1 MNIKYAKPTELEPHP
16 LNLELVPQMTSEEFE
31 ALKTDVAEKGIRQP
45 VEVQKGTN
53 KILDGRNRWRAAHEL
68 NLEVPYVEVDVPEEE
83 VALYVLERVPTHR
96 SLSPGVRAALAAD
109 WVKAIQKIFKT
120 DEKRIQNL
128 KQFSQGTKIST
139 SEGGSGCENIHC
151 RSVKIDTSEG
161 EFKVGKLRDL
171 ASKKFGVASSYIQ
184 IALNL
189 RKYAPE
195 SFELLKRGEITLQE
209 AQGILTRARIEKEA
223 ADRLIPE
230 LLQLI
235 DQVNLDPRVIWEV
248 CFMSREGQ
256 KWLVEVIEQAGLSV
270 AEEFAKLNAKDMKE
284 IRLTVEEIMNHPA
297 VLKELD
303 KKQKEIEDL
312 RRQIQDYQVKQQK
325 ISSNVAYLEKE
336 REELLA
342 RIRELE
348 EQPMVSDVETDEYL
362 ELQDRLEEM
371 ERKIKKL
378 EIEKGRLKMDA
389 YSAQQAYEEV
399 FKRYKELEAKVKEQE
414 EYIIRLKEAF
424 RKKKKRK
431 SWVDELKSQ
440 HKREIDKYKRKLE
453 KQRERY
459 EELREGVQVL
469 TKILTGKEQVKKRKK
484 LVKELYEIAGHLK
497 AEDLHQRL
505 FDAVVDPY
513 TEKSSIF
520 GAFAQ
525 VVEGLEALTETF
537 SKACKVAMK
546 FKKPGGDQEGGE
558 DETTNT
564 KVVRIEEA
572 RTAAGGRDVSK
583 T

>member
-1 MNIKYAKPTELEPHP
+1 MEIKQIDPKSLQVHP
-16 LNLELVPQMTSEEFE
+16 LNEALIPPMKIDELE
-31 ALKTDVAEKGIRQP
+31 ALKASIKEHGIKHPLQ
-45 VEVQKGTN
+45 VLKGTN
-53 KILDGRNRWRAAHEL
+53 LVIDGRNRLKAAREL
-68 NLEVPYVEVDVPEEE
+68 GLSKVPIVELELSPEIL
-83 VALYVLERVPTHR
+83 ALYILRTTSEHR
-96 SLSPGVRAALAAD
+96 HLSAGQKAALAAEY
-109 WVKAIQKIFKT
+109 VCAKIGTDNTNISESSIGAKIGTDKT
-120 DEKRIQNL
+120 LSFREIR
-128 KQFSQGTKIST
+128 
-139 SEGGSGCENIHC
+139 EEAA
-151 RSVKIDTSEG
+151 RY
-161 EFKVGKLRDL
+161 L
-171 ASKKFGVASSYIQ
+171 AVSHTYVQ

-189 RKYAPE
+189 KKYAPE
-195 SFELLKRGEITLQE
+195 SFELLKRGEISLQE

-235 DQVNLDPRVIWEV
+235 DQVKLDPRVIWEV

-284 IRLTVEEIMNHPA
+284 VRLTVEEILTHPA

-336 REELLA
+336 REQLLA

-348 EQPMVSDVETDEYL
+348 EQPKVSDVETDEYL

-371 ERKIKKL
+371 ERKIEEL
-378 EIEKGRLKMDA
+378 EIEKGRLEMDA

-399 FKRYKELEAKVKEQE
+399 FKRYKELEARVKEQE

-459 EELREGVQVL
+459 EELREGVQIL

-497 AEDLHQRL
+497 AEDLHQLL

-513 TEKSSIF
+513 THKESIF
-520 GAFAQ
+520 SAFAQ

-546 FKKPGGDQEGGE
+546 FKKQGGDQEGGE
-558 DETTNT
+558 DETTDT

-572 RTAAGGRDVSK
+572 RTAAGGRNLPE